1 MKFYSERATFRGSIN
16 KKSVN
21 DLKNMNFGLENSHE
35 RLECVNK
42 ILEECDPLI
51 HGYLDDY
58 YKVNTTNELS
68 DDINIFKNIEMLGTY
83 LLNSKDLPT
92 ESKQEYKIYTD
103 EELFIK
109 ATKENEGDYE
119 NAIAFLKNNVRNE
132 YIVKPIAV
140 TEEDFDDERLRE
152 YLKCYQN
159 MAIYIKNQLSA
170 ARRGEKIQIKNI
182 KLGKKIAKEIKDDM
196 NLLKEKIV
204 QPIKL
209 PCNGDFSQKVDWDQ
223 FNYRDGEHI
232 KAMLY
237 MNKDNILPDDDVSL
251 IKHDIN
257 YAINDLYNNN
267 KLKSRDMI
275 ILDMIKRN
283 KSFTFED
290 IGYEIGTSKQY
301 VNNRLNVIVDRIV
314 DYFIKKNF

>member
-1 MKFYSERATFRGSIN
+1 MKFYSERATFRGSID

-21 DLKNMNFGLENSHE
+21 DLKSMNFGLDNSNE

-51 HGYLDDY
+51 TGYMDKY

-103 EELFIK
+103 EQLFMK
-109 ATKENEGDYE
+109 ATKENEGDYD
-119 NAIAFLKNNVRNE
+119 NAIAFLKTNTRNE
-132 YIVKPIAV
+132 YIVNPI
-140 TEEDFDDERLRE
+140 TICKEDFEDERLRE
-152 YLKCYQN
+152 YLSCYNN
-159 MAIYIKNQLSA
+159 MANYIRNQLSL
-170 ARRGEKIQIKNI
+170 ARKGEKIQIRNI
-182 KLGKKIAKEIKDDM
+182 KLGKKIAKELNDDM
-196 NLLKEKIV
+196 KLLKEKII

-209 PCNGDFSQKVDWDQ
+209 PCNGDFSQKIDWEQ
-223 FNYRDGEHI
+223 FIYTNREHI

-237 MNKDNILPDDDVSL
+237 ISKDGILPDDDVSL

-257 YAINDLYNNN
+257 NAIKDLYNNG
-267 KLKSRDMI
+267 KLKKKDMI

-290 IGYEIGTSKQY
+290 IGYEIGASKQY
-301 VNNRLNVIVDRIV
+301 VNNRLNVIVDKLTT
-314 DYFIKKNF
+314 YFMQKKF